1 MLVEKLIK
9 RYKIGYIMSF
19 KRYIKAVGTGV
30 KGNRDLSKDEIF
42 DAVEQILLNNVT
54 PAQIGAFLI
63 GWRTKLETNEEL
75 SGAVEALRKYM
86 NFEKVED
93 SIELGYSF
101 DGRCENPFLFPLFEG
116 ILNEFYMKNSDVK
129 RLNLVISGDFLQPAK
144 IGLTTKEI
152 FQNIDKGQ
160 YIHFFD
166 RVEYLK
172 ELSDLTPLRHELGLR
187 TAFNTVE
194 KLLNPSLSEYG
205 VTTAFHKPY
214 VQKYLDIFSP
224 YFKEVIVLK
233 GSEGSPEV
241 FNDGKFWK
249 NVDGNIVESIFSLQN
264 FGINYDKKFEN
275 ISLEESL
282 NIVRN
287 PDEQVLKLAKFNVAL
302 YLLFSN
308 RVASLD
314 EAWQRLN

>member
-1 MLVEKLIK
+1 
-9 RYKIGYIMSF
+9 MSF

-30 KGNRDLSKDEIF
+30 KGNRDLSKEETF
-42 DAVEQILLNNVT
+42 DAIEQILLNKAT
-54 PAQIGAFLI
+54 PAQSGAFLI

-75 SGAVEALRKYM
+75 SGAVEALRKYIK
-86 NFEKVED
+86 FTEVKD

-101 DGRCENPFLFPLFEG
+101 DGRCENPFLFPLFEN
-116 ILNEFYMKNSDVK
+116 ILDEFYKKNSDVR
-129 RLNLVISGDFLQPAK
+129 RLNLVISGDYLQPAK
-144 IGLTTKEI
+144 VGLTTKEI
-152 FQNIDKGQ
+152 FANIDKGQ
-160 YIHFFD
+160 YLHFFD

-172 ELSDLTPLRHELGLR
+172 ELSDITPLRLELGLR

-214 VQKYLDIFSP
+214 VQKYLEIFAP
-224 YFKEVIVLK
+224 YFKDVIVLK

-241 FNDGKFWK
+241 LKDGKFWRMQE
-249 NVDGNIVESIFSLQN
+249 GSIIEENFSLKD
-264 FGINYDKKFEN
+264 FGINYSREFEN

-282 NIVRN
+282 NIVKN
-287 PDEQVLKLAKFNVAL
+287 PDDEIIKLAKLNVAL
-302 YLLFSN
+302 YLLFAK
-308 RVASLD
+308 RVSSLD

>member
-1 MLVEKLIK
+1 
-9 RYKIGYIMSF
+9 MSF
-19 KRYIKAVGTGV
+19 KKYIKAVGTGV
-30 KGNRDLSKDEIF
+30 KGNRDLSKDEII
-42 DAVEQILLNNVT
+42 DAVEQILLNKVT

-75 SGAVEALRKYM
+75 SGSIEALRRFMK
-86 NFEKVED
+86 FEKVED

-101 DGRCENPFLFPLFEG
+101 DGRCENPFLFPLFEK
-116 ILNEFYMKNSDVK
+116 ILEDFYVKNSDVR
-129 RLNLVISGDFLQPAK
+129 RLNLVISGDLLQPAK
-144 IGLTTKEI
+144 IGLVTKDI
-152 FQNIDKGQ
+152 FENIDVGQ
-160 YIHFFD
+160 YLHFFD

-214 VQKYLDIFSP
+214 VQKYLDIFAP
-224 YFKEVIVLK
+224 YFKEVVVVK

-241 FNDGKFWK
+241 FKDGKYWRMIDK
-249 NVDGNIVESIFSLQN
+249 NIVEKSFSLKDY
-264 FGINYDKKFEN
+264 GIVYEREFEN

-282 NIVRN
+282 NIVKN
-287 PDEQVLKLAKFNVAL
+287 PDEDILKLAKFNVAL
-302 YLLFSN
+302 YLLFSK

>member
-1 MLVEKLIK
+1 
-9 RYKIGYIMSF
+9 MSF

-30 KGNRDLSKDEIF
+30 KGNRDLSKEETF
-42 DAVEQILLNNVT
+42 DAIEQILLNKAT
-54 PAQIGAFLI
+54 PAQSGAFLI

-75 SGAVEALRKYM
+75 SGAVEALRKYIK
-86 NFEKVED
+86 FTEVKD

-101 DGRCENPFLFPLFEG
+101 DGRCENPFLFPLFEN
-116 ILNEFYMKNSDVK
+116 ILDEFYKKNSDIR
-129 RLNLVISGDFLQPAK
+129 RLNLVISGDYLQPAK
-144 IGLTTKEI
+144 VGLTTKEI
-152 FQNIDKGQ
+152 FANIDKGQ
-160 YIHFFD
+160 YLHFFD

-172 ELSDLTPLRHELGLR
+172 ELSDITPLRLELGLR

-214 VQKYLDIFSP
+214 VQKYLEIFAP
-224 YFKEVIVLK
+224 YFKDVIVLK

-241 FNDGKFWK
+241 LKDGKFWRMQE
-249 NVDGNIVESIFSLQN
+249 GSIVEENFSLKD
-264 FGINYDKKFEN
+264 FGINYSREFEN

-282 NIVRN
+282 NIVKN
-287 PDEQVLKLAKFNVAL
+287 PNDEIIKLAKLNVAL
-302 YLLFSN
+302 YLLFAK
-308 RVASLD
+308 RVSSLD

>member
-1 MLVEKLIK
+1 
-9 RYKIGYIMSF
+9 MSF

-30 KGNRDLSKDEIF
+30 KGNRDLAKEETF
-42 DAVEQILLNNVT
+42 DAIEQILLNKAT
-54 PAQIGAFLI
+54 PAQSGAFLI

-86 NFEKVED
+86 KFNEVKD

-101 DGRCENPFLFPLFEG
+101 DGRCENPFLFPLFEN
-116 ILNEFYMKNSDVK
+116 ILDEFYKNNSDVR
-129 RLNLVISGDFLQPAK
+129 RLNLVISGDYLQPAK
-144 IGLTTKEI
+144 VGLTTREI
-152 FQNIDKGQ
+152 FANIDKGQ
-160 YIHFFD
+160 YLHFFD

-172 ELSDLTPLRHELGLR
+172 ELSDITPLRQELGLR

-214 VQKYLDIFSP
+214 VQKYLEIFAP

-241 FNDGKFWK
+241 LKDGKFWRMQE
-249 NVDGNIVESIFSLQN
+249 GNIIEENFSLKD
-264 FGINYDKKFEN
+264 FGINYSKEFEN

-282 NIVRN
+282 NIVKN
-287 PDEQVLKLAKFNVAL
+287 PDDEIIKLAKFNVAL
-302 YLLFSN
+302 YLLFAK
-308 RVASLD
+308 RVSSLD

>member
-1 MLVEKLIK
+1 
-9 RYKIGYIMSF
+9 MSF

-30 KGNRDLSKDEIF
+30 KGNRDLSKEETF
-42 DAVEQILLNNVT
+42 DAIEQILLNKAT
-54 PAQIGAFLI
+54 PAQSGAFLI

-86 NFEKVED
+86 KFTEVKD

-101 DGRCENPFLFPLFEG
+101 DGRCENPFLFPLFEN
-116 ILNEFYMKNSDVK
+116 ILDEFYKKNSDVR
-129 RLNLVISGDFLQPAK
+129 RLNLVISGDYLQPAK
-144 IGLTTKEI
+144 VGLTTKEI
-152 FQNIDKGQ
+152 FANIDKGQ
-160 YIHFFD
+160 YLHFFD

-172 ELSDLTPLRHELGLR
+172 ELSDITPLRLELGLR

-214 VQKYLDIFSP
+214 VQKYLEIFAP
-224 YFKEVIVLK
+224 YFKDVIVLK

-241 FNDGKFWK
+241 LKDGKFWRMQE
-249 NVDGNIVESIFSLQN
+249 GSIVEENFSLKD
-264 FGINYDKKFEN
+264 FGINYSREFEN

-282 NIVRN
+282 NIVKN
-287 PDEQVLKLAKFNVAL
+287 PDDEIIKLAKLNVAL
-302 YLLFSN
+302 YLLFAK
-308 RVASLD
+308 RVSSLD

>member
-1 MLVEKLIK
+1 
-9 RYKIGYIMSF
+9 MSF

-30 KGNRDLSKDEIF
+30 KGNKDLSKDEIV
-42 DAVEQILLNNVT
+42 DAIEHILLNNAT

-75 SGAVEALRKYM
+75 SGAVESLRKFM
-86 NFEKVED
+86 KFEKIEN

-116 ILNEFYMKNSDVK
+116 ILNDFNVKNSDLTK
-129 RLNLVISGDFLQPAK
+129 LNLVISGDFLQPAK

-160 YIHFFD
+160 NIHFLD
-166 RVEYLK
+166 RIEYLK
-172 ELSDLTPLRHELGLR
+172 ELSDITPLRHELGLR

-194 KLLNPSLSEYG
+194 KLLNPALCEYG

-241 FNDGKFWK
+241 FKDGKFWK
-249 NVDGNIVESIFSLQN
+249 MIDGNIVEESFSLKDY
-264 FGINYDKKFEN
+264 GITYDKEFEN

-287 PDEQVLKLAKFNVAL
+287 PDDEILKLAKFNVAL
-302 YLLFSN
+302 YLLFSK
-308 RVASLD
+308 RVTSLD

>member
-1 MLVEKLIK
+1 
-9 RYKIGYIMSF
+9 MSF
-19 KRYIKAVGTGV
+19 KTYIKAVGTGV
-30 KGNRDLSKDEIF
+30 KGNRDLKKEETF
-42 DAVEQILLNNVT
+42 DAIESILLNKAT

-75 SGAVEALRKYM
+75 SGAVEALRKYIK
-86 NFEKVED
+86 FKKIED

-101 DGRCENPFLFPLFEG
+101 DGRCENPFLFPLFEN
-116 ILNEFYMKNSDVK
+116 ILEDFYKKNSDVR

-144 IGLTTKEI
+144 NGLTTKEI

-160 YIHFFD
+160 YLHFFD
-166 RVEYLK
+166 RLEYLK
-172 ELSDLTPLRHELGLR
+172 ELSDITPLRHELGLR

-194 KLLNPSLSEYG
+194 KLLNPAQSEYG

-214 VQKYLDIFSP
+214 VQKYIEIFSP
-224 YFKEVIVLK
+224 YFKDVVVLK

-241 FNDGKFWK
+241 LKDGKYWK
-249 NVDGNIVESIFSLQN
+249 MENNIIVEESFSLEK
-264 FGINYDKKFEN
+264 FGITYDREFEN

-282 NIVRN
+282 NIVKN
-287 PDEQVLKLAKFNVAL
+287 PDEDILKLAKFNVAL
-302 YLLFSN
+302 YLLFAK
-308 RVASLD
+308 RVSSLD